1 MSDDDFTFE
10 FDDIPKEKYKKL
22 ESLLFDYMDGYM
34 SRETYIKKVAEL
46 LQK

>member
-22 ESLLFDYMDGYM
+22 ESLLFRYMDGEL
-34 SRETYIKKVAEL
+34 SRESYVKEVEKL
-46 LQK
+46 LQD

>member
-22 ESLLFDYMDGYM
+22 ESLLFDYMDGNM
-34 SRETYIKKVAEL
+34 SRENYIKAVKKLKE
-46 LQK
+46 K